1 MQLATV
7 ESPPSDP
14 FAAVSTAVD
23 DLSARESAGGMTL
36 AQLENILSD
45 IRFQPKWRDESS
57 KCADYYAGNQIS
69 SERLERMNKLGIPPL
84 VTNLIRPT
92 IDTVLGLEARSR
104 TDWRVIEESDAS
116 PVPEVLM
123 KALNAKLNEAERES
137 RADRAIS
144 DAYAG
149 QIKTG
154 IHWVEV
160 SRAVDAMDYPYR
172 VQDVS
177 RDEIWWDWRAKRADL
192 SDARWLVR
200 KRRFDL
206 DELTAMM
213 PEHAEVISQA
223 VTAGFRTWQWDT
235 KDLYNPDLAYAAEVE
250 RATNLDENEWRDAE
264 RKRATLFEVWY
275 RVWKRADVLDLPN
288 GMVIPFDENDPK
300 QANAVM
306 AGLVR
311 PRNAVFSE
319 IRVAFYL
326 GPHRL
331 YDVPTPYKHRWFPY
345 VPFWGF
351 REDKSGVPFGLV
363 RGMVSP
369 QDVVNSADA
378 RMHWML
384 NARRLI
390 AHSNAVDTRL
400 NSWRQV
406 QDELARPDSVVLLD
420 PNNPNALFKVEQDFE
435 LTAQQYQ
442 RRQQAAA
449 DIENA
454 GGVFKSMMGKDT
466 GQSGVAINSL
476 VEQGSITLAEINDN
490 YRFARRQVG
499 DMLFSL
505 VREDLAGVETKVAV
519 QPKGARQKEVIVLNQ
534 RLPDGSVAN
543 NTTSAHIKVV
553 LEDVPSTPAFRAQQ
567 LQVLSEVVKSL
578 PEAMQMMTVD
588 VLIGLTDVPEKH
600 LLVERLRKAAN
611 IQDLPPEQ
619 EEAAMQQ
626 QQQIQAEALRLQ
638 AEAAMANIEESKAK
652 AMKTAAEADKIR
664 VETEVLM
671 QPQQDMGGGEIVQQL
686 QQQLQQV
693 MEQAEA
699 AEEKA
704 YLDMMAAKAKAEQQ
718 RQALEQQIIALQ
730 QNMSVKTYEIDKKAE
745 TERMKIDAEHQ
756 ARLNEIDANKAVA
769 EKTARDETAKSDAA
783 TDSGQLSKQIEALA
797 KRIEALAKPEK
808 PVQQEP
814 PVVNVTVPVTIE
826 RGGGN
831 KTVNLTPNKD
841 GGYTAAVSDE
851 KKRDEKTS

>member
-1 MQLATV
+1 MQLSTV

-14 FAAVSTAVD
+14 FAAVAAAVD
-23 DLSARESAGGMTL
+23 DLSTREAAGGMTL

-45 IRFQPKWRDESS
+45 IRHQPKWRQQADI
-57 KCADYYAGNQIS
+57 CADYYAGNQIT

-92 IDTVLGLEARSR
+92 IDTVLGIEAKARS
-104 TDWRVIEESDAS
+104 DWRVIEETDAA

-123 KALNAKLNEAERES
+123 KALNGKLNEAERES

-154 IHWVEV
+154 LHWVEV
-160 SRAVDAMDYPYR
+160 SRAVDALDYPYR

-177 RDEIWWDWRAKRADL
+177 RDEIHWDWRAKRADL
-192 SDARWLVR
+192 SDARWLTR

-213 PEHAEVISQA
+213 PEHADLIDQA

-235 KDLYNPDLAYAAEVE
+235 KDQYSPDLAYAAEVE
-250 RATNLDENEWRDAE
+250 RVTNMDENEWRDAE
-264 RKRATLFEVWY
+264 RKRATLYEVWY
-275 RVWKRADVLDLPN
+275 RMWKRGDVLDLPN

-300 QANAVM
+300 QAAAVM
-306 AGLVR
+306 GGMVR
-311 PRNAVFSE
+311 PRKAVFST

-351 REDKSGVPFGLV
+351 REDKSGVPFGLI
-363 RGMVSP
+363 RGMISP

-420 PNNPNALFKVEQDFE
+420 PNSPNALFKVEQDFE

-454 GGVFKSMMGKDT
+454 GGVFKSMMGKDS
-466 GQSGVAINSL
+466 GQSGIAINAL

-505 VREDLAGVETKVAV
+505 VREDMAGIETQVAV
-519 QPKGARQKEVIVLNQ
+519 QPKGMRQKEIIVLNQ
-534 RLPDGSVAN
+534 RMPDGSVAN
-543 NTTSAHIKVV
+543 NTTSANIKVV

-578 PEAMQMMTVD
+578 PEAMQMLTVD
-588 VLIGLTDVPEKH
+588 VLIGLTDVPEKQ

-664 VETEVLM
+664 VETEAAMMAM
-671 QPQQDMGGGEIVQQL
+671 QAPQDNGTGEIVQQL
-686 QQQLQQV
+686 QMQLQDV
-693 MEQAEA
+693 VKQAGDAQERMY
-699 AEEKA
+699 EE
-704 YLDMMAAKAKAEQQ
+704 MVAAKQAAEQQ
-718 RQALEQQIIALQ
+718 RQALEQQIVALK
-730 QNMSVKTYEIDKKAE
+730 QNTDIKTYEIDQKNS

-756 ARLNEIDANKAVA
+756 ARLMEIEANKAAAQTAAQDGYAA
-769 EKTARDETAKSDAA
+769 EA
-783 TDSGQLSKQIEALA
+783 GQLSKQIEEIR
-797 KRIEALAKPEK
+797 KQIESLAKPEK
-808 PVQQEP
+808 MEREEREP

-826 RGGGN
+826 RSSGAG
-831 KTVNLTPNKD
+831 KTVSLTPNKD
-841 GGYTAAVSDE
+841 GGYTAAVSE
-851 KKRDEKTS
+851 AKH

>member
-1 MQLATV
+1 MQLPTV
-7 ESPPSDP
+7 ETPPSDP
-14 FAAVSTAVD
+14 FAAVTAAVD
-23 DLSARESAGGMTL
+23 DLSTREAAGGMTL

-45 IRFQPKWRDESS
+45 IRHQPKWRDDAS
-57 KCADYYAGNQIS
+57 KCADYYAGNQIT

-92 IDTVLGLEARSR
+92 IDTVLGMEARTR
-104 TDWRVIEESDAS
+104 TDWRVIEETDAA

-123 KALNAKLNEAERES
+123 KALNAKLNEAERET

-149 QIKTG
+149 QVKAG
-154 IHWVEV
+154 LHWVEV
-160 SRAVDAMDYPYR
+160 SRAVDALDYPYR

-177 RDEIWWDWRAKRADL
+177 RDEIHWDWRAKRADL
-192 SDARWLVR
+192 SDARWLTR

-206 DELTAMM
+206 DELTAML
-213 PEHAEVISQA
+213 PEHADLIDQA

-235 KDLYNPDLAYAAEVE
+235 KDQYNPDLAYAAEVE
-250 RATNLDENEWRDAE
+250 RVTNMDENDWRDAE

-275 RVWKRADVLDLPN
+275 RMWKRGDVLDLPN

-300 QANAVM
+300 QAAAVM
-306 AGLVR
+306 GGMVR
-311 PRNAVFSE
+311 PRKAVFST

-331 YDVPTPYKHRWFPY
+331 YDVPTPYRHRWFPY

-351 REDKSGVPFGLV
+351 REDKSGVPFGLI
-363 RGMVSP
+363 RGMISP

-420 PNNPNALFKVEQDFE
+420 PNSPNALFKVEQDFE

-454 GGVFKSMMGKDT
+454 GGVFKSMMGKDS
-466 GQSGVAINSL
+466 GQSGIAINAL

-505 VREDLAGVETKVAV
+505 VREDMAGVETQVAV
-519 QPKGARQKEVIVLNQ
+519 QPQGAREKQIIVLNQ
-534 RLPDGSVAN
+534 RMPDGSVAN
-543 NTTSAHIKVV
+543 NTTSANIKVV

-578 PEAMQMMTVD
+578 PEMMQMMTVD
-588 VLIGLTDVPEKH
+588 VLIGLTDVPEKA
-600 LLVERLRKAAN
+600 LLIERLRKAAN

-619 EEAAMQQ
+619 EAAAMQQ

-652 AMKTAAEADKIR
+652 AAKTVAEADKIR
-664 VETEVLM
+664 VETEAAMMAM
-671 QPQQDMGGGEIVQQL
+671 QAPQDNGAGEIVQQL
-686 QQQLQQV
+686 QMQLQDV
-693 MEQAEA
+693 VKQAGDAQEKMY
-699 AEEKA
+699 EE
-704 YLDMMAAKAKAEQQ
+704 MVAAKQAAEQQ
-718 RQALEQQIIALQ
+718 RQALEQQIVALK
-730 QNMSVKTYEIDKKAE
+730 QNTEIKTYEIDQKNS
-745 TERMKIDAEHQ
+745 TERMKIDAEH
-756 ARLNEIDANKAVA
+756 AAKLAEIEANKSAAQTAAQDGYAA
-769 EKTARDETAKSDAA
+769 EA
-783 TDSGQLSKQIEALA
+783 GQLSKQIEEIR
-797 KRIEALAKPEK
+797 KQIEALAKPEK
-808 PVQQEP
+808 EEKAMEP

-826 RGGGN
+826 RGGSSG

-841 GGYTAAVSDE
+841 GGYTAAVTES
-851 KKRDEKTS
+851 KH